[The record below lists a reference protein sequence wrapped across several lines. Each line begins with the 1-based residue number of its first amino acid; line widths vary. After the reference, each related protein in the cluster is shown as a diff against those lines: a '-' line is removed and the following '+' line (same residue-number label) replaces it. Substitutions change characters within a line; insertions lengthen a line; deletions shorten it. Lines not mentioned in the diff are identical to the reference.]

1 MFFHVKELQYEAR
14 PEKPDPIFARRLQE
28 LLGGKFGEMTVM
40 MSYLF
45 QGWNCRA
52 SDKYRDMLLDIG
64 TEEIAHVE
72 MLSIM
77 IARLLDGVPVEHQE
91 AAAKNPAVGAVLG
104 GTKVDW
110 HELTYSAMIP
120 QHEIV
125 SGQGG
130 MPIDSM
136 GNPWNGAYT
145 TASGNLLA
153 DFRWNLMAETQ
164 GNLAVSR
171 VYAMTQDSGV
181 RNMLAFSLARDIM
194 HQNQWAAAIEE
205 IQADGLHE
213 FQLPSPFPLDRT
225 LLSQAHA
232 FWNLSRGT
240 ASKDGRWASGP
251 TPDGKGTFE
260 YLENPAP
267 LSDDLGLLPDPDPRL
282 NATPKQPIPS
292 LVRGPN
298 PVEDQKVPP
307 SVDPAAVEASKT
319 MVVEK

>member
-1 MFFHVKELQYEAR
+1 MFFHVKELQFEAR
-14 PEKPDPIFARRLQE
+14 PDKPDPVYARRLQE
-28 LLGGKFGEMTVM
+28 VLGGKFGEMTVM

-77 IARLLDGVPVEHQE
+77 IARLLDRVPVEEQEE
-91 AAAKNPAVGAVLG
+91 AARHPVIEAALG
-104 GTKVDW
+104 GSKVDW
-110 HELTYSAMIP
+110 HQLIYSAMIP

-136 GNPWNGAYT
+136 GNPWNGAFV
-145 TASGNLLA
+145 TASGNLMA

-164 GNLAVSR
+164 GNLQVSR
-171 VYAMTQDSGV
+171 LYGMTEDTGV
-181 RNMLAFSLARDIM
+181 RNMLAFALSRDIM

-205 IQADGLHE
+205 LEADGLHK
-213 FQLPSPFPLDRT
+213 FHIPSPYPLDRT
-225 LLSQAHA
+225 LLSQIHT
-232 FWNLSRGT
+232 FWNLSEGT
-240 ASKDGRWASGP
+240 ESRDGRWATGP
-251 TPDGKGTFE
+251 TPDGMGAFE

-267 LSDDLGLLPDPDPRL
+267 LSNDAGKLINPDPRL
-282 NATPKQPIPS
+282 GATPKMPMPTE
-292 LVRGPN
+292 VTGPN
-298 PVEDQKVPP
+298 PVEKQKIPA
-307 SVDPAAVEASKT
+307 SIDRAAVEASRV
-319 MVVEK
+319 MVVE

>member
-1 MFFHVKELQYEAR
+1 MFFHVKELQYDAR
-14 PEKPDPIFARRLQE
+14 PERPDPVYARKLQE

-52 SDKYRDMLLDIG
+52 PDKYRDMLLDIG

-77 IARLLDGVPVEHQE
+77 IARLLDKTPVEEQE
-91 AAAKNPAVGAVLG
+91 AAAKHPTIAAALG
-104 GTKVDW
+104 GSSPDW
-110 HELTYSAMIP
+110 HQLIYSSMIP

-136 GNPWNGAYT
+136 GNPWNAAFA

-164 GNLAVSR
+164 GNLQVSR
-171 VYAMTQDSGV
+171 LYGATEDTGV
-181 RNMLAFSLARDIM
+181 RNMLAFNLARDLM

-205 IQADGLHE
+205 IQADGLHK
-213 FQLPSPFPLDRT
+213 FHIPSPYPLDRV
-225 LLSQAHA
+225 LLSQMHT
-232 FWNLSRGT
+232 FWNLSQGT
-240 ASKDGRWASGP
+240 ESSEGRWASGP
-251 TPDGKGTFE
+251 TPDGMGTFA
-260 YLENPAP
+260 YLEEPAP
-267 LSDDLGLLPDPDPRL
+267 LTDDQGTLPNPDPRL
-282 NATPKQPIPS
+282 GATPKMPTPTE
-292 LVRGPN
+292 VAGPN
-298 PVEDQKVPP
+298 PVADQELPP
-307 SVDPAAVEASKT
+307 SVDKRAVKASKA
-319 MVVEK
+319 